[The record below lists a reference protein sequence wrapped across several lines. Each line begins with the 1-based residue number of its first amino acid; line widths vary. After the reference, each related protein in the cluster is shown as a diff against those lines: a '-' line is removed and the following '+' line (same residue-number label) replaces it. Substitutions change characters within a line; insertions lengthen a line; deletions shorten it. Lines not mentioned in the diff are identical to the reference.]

1 MKNIEQ
7 LLEQYR
13 KEAFDP
19 TQPFLIAVYHLSKT
33 YKNDYML
40 GSKVRELVDRFEVA
54 DRERIQIELDKQLQQ
69 ILTNGKN

>member
-7 LLEQYR
+7 LLDQYK

-19 TQPFLIAVYHLSKT
+19 TQPFLQAVFHLSKT
-33 YKNDYML
+33 YGNDYTL
-40 GSKVRELVDRFEVA
+40 GSKVRELVNRFEEA

-69 ILTNGKN
+69 ILKDGKN